1 MFKVAIV
8 GVEATG
14 KSTLAENLAKH
25 YQTIWVRE
33 YAREYLTRLDRK
45 YTFDDVLTIA
55 QGQQRLI
62 TKTIAQNPSLPIIFV
77 DTELLVTHIWCEY
90 VFGRH
95 HSWIAENLSK
105 QNFDLYLLCNTDLP
119 WEYDVLREQPSL
131 EKRKEIHKL
140 YEFYLRK
147 LHFPYELIEGKAE
160 QRLLSAVQAI
170 EKHFKFSDKSSQN
183 EDKV

>member
-8 GVEATG
+8 GAEATG

-25 YQTIWVRE
+25 YQTTWVPE
-33 YAREYLTRLDRK
+33 YARKYLSHLGRK
-45 YTFDDVLTIA
+45 YTFDDVLVIA
-55 QGQQRLI
+55 QGQNKLI
-62 TKTIAQNPSLPIIFV
+62 SETIAQNSSLPIIFF

-95 HSWIAENLSK
+95 HSWIAENLTK

-131 EKRKEIHKL
+131 EKRKEIHRL
-140 YEFYLRK
+140 YEFYLGKFR
-147 LHFPYELIEGKAE
+147 FPYELIEGEAE

-170 EKHFKFSDKSSQN
+170 EKHVKFATF
-183 EDKV
+183 

>member
-8 GVEATG
+8 GAEATG
-14 KSTLAENLAKH
+14 KSTLAENLAKY
-25 YQTIWVRE
+25 YQTIWVPE
-33 YAREYLTRLDRK
+33 YAREYLTHLGRK
-45 YTFDDVLTIA
+45 YTFDDVLAIA
-55 QGQQRLI
+55 QGQSKIISESI
-62 TKTIAQNPSLPIIFV
+62 TQNPFLPIIFI

-131 EKRKEIHKL
+131 EKRKEIHRL

-147 LHFPYELIEGKAE
+147 FHFPYELIEGKAE
-160 QRLLSAVQAI
+160 QRLFSAVQAI
-170 EKHFKFSDKSSQN
+170 EKGIKFFDKNSQN
-183 EDKV
+183 EDKC